1 MTKEEIY
8 QRIEEILI
16 EEKGEDL
23 LIRPELAVQEEL
35 AEDSVEIMEFVLT
48 LEDEFHI
55 MISDEAIEAFETLAD
70 IVDYIEQY
78 KGSSEF

>member
-16 EEKGEDL
+16 EEKGDGL
-23 LIRPELAVQEEL
+23 LLHPELAVQEEL
-35 AEDSVEIMEFVLT
+35 LEDSVEVMELVLT

-55 MISDEAIEAFETLAD
+55 MISDEAIEGFETLAD
-70 IVDYIEQY
+70 IVAYIEEQT
-78 KGSSEF
+78 GG

>member
-23 LIRPELAVQEEL
+23 LLHPELAVQEEL
-35 AEDSVEIMEFVLT
+35 LEDSVEVMELVLT

-55 MISDEAIEAFETLAD
+55 MISDEAIEGFETLAD
-70 IVDYIEQY
+70 IVAYIEEQT
-78 KGSSEF
+78 GG

>member
-16 EEKGEDL
+16 EEKGEGL
-23 LIRPELAVQEEL
+23 LLHPELAVQEEL
-35 AEDSVEIMEFVLT
+35 LEDSVEVMELVLT

-55 MISDEAIEAFETLAD
+55 MISDEAIEGFETLAD
-70 IVDYIEQY
+70 IVAYIEEQT
-78 KGSSEF
+78 GG